1 MAGGSGFYFCTACD
15 AVRIGAKPLQNGK
28 TAGMFSARMKTR
40 KIVRNRISDELRK
53 KEWIWRNLHIRQE
66 EN

>member
-1 MAGGSGFYFCTACD
+1 MAGGSGFYLCTACD
-15 AVRIGAKPLQNGK
+15 AVRIGAKPLQNGGNVFC
-28 TAGMFSARMKTR
+28 A
-40 KIVRNRISDELRK
+40 DENQENCKKQNIGCKLRK